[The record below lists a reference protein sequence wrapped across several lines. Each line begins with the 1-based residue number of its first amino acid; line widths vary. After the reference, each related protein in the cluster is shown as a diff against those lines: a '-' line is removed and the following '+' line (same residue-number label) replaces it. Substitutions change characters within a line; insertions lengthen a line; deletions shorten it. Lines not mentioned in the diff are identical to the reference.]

1 MAISFGE
8 ARSRFENQ
16 ASVRSAHTR
25 AAYLRAVDLF
35 LEYLG
40 DKSFANRL
48 PIQAYTIP
56 TVGECPIEKLTADD
70 EPILKN
76 FVQWLQQSYADST
89 VELRLAGVLRWFE
102 FIESQGWLPAGFSLK
117 NAIALVKD
125 RPTVKKQAAETRAIA
140 ADLSAMLTYYET
152 LKPPKHYKP
161 DTERYTRWEMT
172 RLRNAALLKTLG
184 ETGGQISAILNINA
198 DAFASREKPL
208 FLNVV
213 GKNGYTYRIT
223 LNDSLPAIWT
233 YLKKRDIAPEKAAE
247 TPVFISHDAEYEG
260 SRMSRIIAW
269 RIVQRAAKAVGLASV
284 SPHDLRHWRAQQ
296 LIEAGFSLE
305 QIREQLGHRSLH
317 TVKIYY
323 GHLLEEN

>member
-1 MAISFGE
+1 MSTSFGE

-16 ASVRSAHTR
+16 ARVRSAHTQ

-35 LEYLG
+35 LDYLG
-40 DKSFANRL
+40 DKSFATRL
-48 PIQAYTIP
+48 PIQTHTIP
-56 TVGECPIEKLTADD
+56 AAGECPIEKLTADD

-89 VELRLAGVLRWFE
+89 VELRLAGVQRWFE

-117 NAIALVKD
+117 NAITLIKD
-125 RPTVKKQAAETRAIA
+125 RPTMKKQSAETRAIVA
-140 ADLSAMLTYYET
+140 KPDLTAMLTYYET

-161 DTERYTRWEMT
+161 DTERYARWEMT
-172 RLRNAALLKTLG
+172 RLRNAALLQTLG
-184 ETGGQISAILNINA
+184 ETGGQISAILSINA
-198 DAFASREKPL
+198 DVFSGHEKPL
-208 FLNVV
+208 FVNVV
-213 GKNGYTYRIT
+213 GKNGYAYRIT

-233 YLKKRDIAPEKAAE
+233 YLQKRDIAPEKAAE
-247 TPVFISHDAEYEG
+247 TPVFISHDAGYEG

-323 GHLLEEN
+323 GHLLN